1 MLIFFLIVFTIYFFA
16 NFYIFIKGYRV
27 IPEGTSLRLVYSVVF
42 FLLASTFI
50 AGKVLERNS
59 STIFSD
65 VLNIIGGF
73 WMAFMLYGF
82 LFLLLA
88 DIARPILRL
97 AGVLNAEN
105 IAIFKKW
112 AFISTVSLSAILIT
126 AGFINA
132 LIPVVKTYNITINK
146 SAGDLKTFRI
156 AAVSDIHIGSII
168 RKRSL
173 RKLSG
178 ILQKSNPDIVFL
190 LGDIV
195 DGEMGPV
202 LRDDLLS
209 SFTPPT
215 SRDGLLAITGNHEYI
230 GDAAVTIPYIERHGI
245 RILKDEV
252 VTIEG
257 GIQIIGRLDRGM
269 SSFNGHRRLP
279 LDSLMKKIDAAK
291 PVILLDHQPLN
302 LAETE
307 KEGIDLQLSG
317 HTHNG
322 QLWPLNYVTKMI
334 YEVSYGYKRKGNSQI
349 IVSSGYGL
357 WGPRVRL
364 GSRSEV
370 LVINLTFAGPR

>member
-16 NFYIFIKGYRV
+16 NFYIFIKGYR
-27 IPEGTSLRLVYSVVF
+27 IISEGNHLKLIYTVVF

-65 VLNIIGGF
+65 FLNIIGGF

-97 AGVLNAEN
+97 AGVLNVEN
-105 IAIFKKW
+105 ILIFKKW
-112 AFISTVSLSAILIT
+112 AFIGTVCLSGILIIS
-126 AGFINA
+126 GFINA

-173 RKLSG
+173 RQLSA
-178 ILQKSNPDIVFL
+178 ILQKSDPDIVFL

-209 SFTPPT
+209 SFTAPVT
-215 SRDGLLAITGNHEYI
+215 RDGLLAITGNHEYI
-230 GDAAVTIPYIERHGI
+230 GGAAVTIPYIEKHGI

-257 GIQIIGRLDRGM
+257 EIQIIGRLDRGM
-269 SSFNGHRRLP
+269 SSLDKHRRIP
-279 LDSLMKKIDAAK
+279 LDSLMKNIDTLK

-307 KEGIDLQLSG
+307 KEKIDLQLSG

-370 LVINLTFAGPR
+370 LVINITFAGPK